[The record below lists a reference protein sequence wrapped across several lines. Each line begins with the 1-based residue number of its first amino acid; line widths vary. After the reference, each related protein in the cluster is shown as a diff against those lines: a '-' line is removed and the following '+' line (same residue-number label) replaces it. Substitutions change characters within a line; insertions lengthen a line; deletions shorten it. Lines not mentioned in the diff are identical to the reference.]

1 MNKPNE
7 LPDLGQWHDHTH
19 VPFQVYSDEA
29 IYRRELD
36 EYFYG
41 PFWHPVALQ
50 AEIPNV
56 NDYKSLYIG
65 ETPVIAVHSAEGEF
79 SVMVNACAHRGVQL
93 TAEFLGAAEGFTCP
107 YHGWVFKNDGS
118 LLSTIG
124 EECFPTDFDRNEYN
138 LKNLRVETFCGVV
151 FATFDPAA
159 PSLDE
164 FLGNLKPHLKVVVG
178 GGERPLKLLG
188 YQKITFNTNWK
199 LFMDND
205 GYHAG
210 ILHAAF
216 RLLDFAGGG
225 GYLEADGHYGHW
237 GMNYQSK
244 DYEDNGYLNDPSV
257 VESRSGEQTAAGAC
271 VRPVTQAVR
280 HMDSINFRFARPMG
294 PNKTEVHYTYFGFD
308 DDDPDLLNHRVRQ
321 GSNLLGPSGFIS
333 IEDSSIFDRGQKAM
347 GYTGGQMNFLKGMG
361 SNPDINR
368 SSQNDESVSTVFW
381 ADYKSRM
388 GF

>member
-1 MNKPNE
+1 MNRPSD
-7 LPDLGQWHDHTH
+7 LPSTLQWDDHTQ
-19 VPFQVYSDEA
+19 VPYQVYQDEN
-29 IYRRELD
+29 IYQRELQ

-41 PFWHPVALQ
+41 PFWHPVALM
-50 AEIPNV
+50 AEIPKV

-65 ETPVIAVHSAEGEF
+65 ETPVIAVHAAEGEF
-79 SVMVNACAHRGVQL
+79 KVLVNACAHRGIQL
-93 TAEFLGAAEGFTCP
+93 TAEFLGSASGFTCP
-107 YHGWVFKNDGS
+107 YHGWVFKNDGA
-118 LLSTIG
+118 LHSTIG
-124 EECFPTDFDRNEYN
+124 EECFPASFER
-138 LKNLRVETFCGVV
+138 KNFGLRQLRVDTFCGLI

-159 PSLDE
+159 PALND

-188 YQKITFNTNWK
+188 YQKITFNSNWK

-225 GYLEADGHYGHW
+225 GYLEADGNYGHW
-237 GMNYQSK
+237 GMHYQAK

-257 VESRSGEQTAAGAC
+257 VESRSGEPTAAGAC
-271 VRPVTQAVR
+271 IRPVTQSVR
-280 HMDSINFRFARPMG
+280 HMDCINFRFARPVG
-294 PNKTEVHYTYFGFD
+294 PGKTEVHYTYFGFE
-308 DDDPDLLNHRVRQ
+308 DDPPELLKHRIRQ

-333 IEDSSIFDRGQKAM
+333 IEDSSIFDRGQKSV
-347 GYTGGQMNFLKGMG
+347 GYSKGRMNFLKGMG

-381 ADYKSRM
+381 ADYKKRM